1 MTTTATVG
9 LRERKKVK
17 TRVLLQ
23 ACALRLFQQQGYSV
37 TTIEQIASTA
47 EISLRTFF
55 RYFPN
60 KEDVVLYDA
69 LDSFLAATIQT
80 APQEMSTLQ
89 AIRVASKSVY
99 GGLSPEQRA
108 LVQIRHEL
116 LVKVPELRMR
126 LIAKLAED
134 VPSIADALAKR
145 TGSPMDD
152 LAVRTT
158 SGAIIGVSIAALA
171 TVVEAQELDLDTY
184 LQRID
189 EGLAQ
194 LEKGL
199 VL

>member
-1 MTTTATVG
+1 MTQATG
-9 LRERKKVK
+9 LRERKKIK
-17 TRVLLQ
+17 TRLLVQ
-23 ACALRLFQQQGYSV
+23 ACALRLFQEQGYHA
-37 TTIEQIASTA
+37 TTIEQIASAA
-47 EISLRTFF
+47 EVSLRTFF

-69 LDSFLAATIQT
+69 LDSMLATAIKN
-80 APQEMSTLQ
+80 APQEMSTLL
-89 AIRVASKSVY
+89 AIRAASQSVY
-99 GGLSPEQRA
+99 SGLSPEQRA

-126 LIAKLAED
+126 LIANLAEE
-134 VPSIADALAKR
+134 VPLIAEALAER
-145 TGSPMDD
+145 TGRSIYD

-158 SGAIIGVSIAALA
+158 AGAIVGISIEAL
-171 TVVEAQELDLDTY
+171 TTIVEEQELDLGFY